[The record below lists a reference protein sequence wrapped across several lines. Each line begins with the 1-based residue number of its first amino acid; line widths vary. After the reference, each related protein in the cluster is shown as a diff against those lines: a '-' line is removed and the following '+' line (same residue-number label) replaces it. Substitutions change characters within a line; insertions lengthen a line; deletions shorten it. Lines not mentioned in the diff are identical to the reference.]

1 MSNSFSTKTEHTL
14 IGQLTSRQS
23 RALRTHLIVAMHQV
37 GMDDID
43 LAHGDVLNVLYKHGR
58 TTMTELARYSHRSKA
73 TISVLVDKLKRLGYV
88 TSVVN
93 EMDARSDFI
102 QLTKQGQDCRE
113 KFEKISDQ
121 MDDKIRVAL
130 TADEIATLQ
139 DLMEKVCLCLE
150 K

>member
-1 MSNSFSTKTEHTL
+1 
-14 IGQLTSRQS
+14 
-23 RALRTHLIVAMHQV
+23 
-37 GMDDID
+37 
-43 LAHGDVLNVLYKHGR
+43 
-58 TTMTELARYSHRSKA
+58 
-73 TISVLVDKLKRLGYV
+73 
-88 TSVVN
+88 
-93 EMDARSDFI
+93 MDARSNFV
-102 QLTKQGQDCRE
+102 QLTKKGEDCRE